1 VIDEITPVVD
11 GGRHPVKRVV
21 GEPVVVGAR
30 VFADG
35 HDRLRTVVSHR
46 PPGASRWVEVE
57 MHSTNPGL
65 DRWEAS
71 FVPELV
77 GRHDFRIRAWI
88 DERATWR
95 DELDRKVDAGV
106 DEPVDHLGEPPARF
120 PGAAAETSRVVT
132 VVVDAARSLFSTWYE
147 LFPRSAGKGPGPGTL
162 ADVSARLDDLADH
175 GFDVV
180 YLPPVHPIGTSF
192 RKGPNNVD
200 KADPGDPGSPWAIGS
215 NEGGHTSIHPEL
227 GTMADFDAL
236 VDAARAR
243 EIDVAIDLA
252 FQCSPDH
259 PWVREHPDRIRHRPD
274 GTIQYAENPPKR
286 YQDIYPLD
294 FASSDWRGL
303 WDALLEVTLFWCGHG
318 VRTFRVDNPHTKPYA
333 FWEWLIG
340 EVWACHPGT
349 VFLSEAFTRPGPM
362 HRLAQV
368 GFTQSYTYFPWRTS
382 RDELVEYF
390 TELSTSPS
398 VDELRPNVWPNTP
411 DILPWHLQHAPL
423 AAFALR
429 LVLAATLSPSYGI
442 YGPAFELGDNEP
454 AGNGKEEYLDS
465 EKYQIRRWDLDRPL
479 NLRPLLAEINAI
491 RRDHL
496 AFHTLRT
503 LRFHGCDNHAL
514 VCFSKTPHAGPSVDP
529 SQPSAATMLV
539 VVNLDP
545 HRPESGTLDLDTG
558 ALGLDP
564 ARSYSVE
571 DLLGGRT
578 FTWRGSRP
586 WVELDPARHPAH
598 VLRVSQAPADDGR
611 TPAGP
616 V

>member
-1 VIDEITPVVD
+1 
-11 GGRHPVKRVV
+11 
-21 GEPVVVGAR
+21 
-30 VFADG
+30 
-35 HDRLRTVVSHR
+35 
-46 PPGASRWVEVE
+46 
-57 MHSTNPGL
+57 M
-65 DRWEAS
+65 
-71 FVPELV
+71 
-77 GRHDFRIRAWI
+77 
-88 DERATWR
+88 
-95 DELDRKVDAGV
+95 
-106 DEPVDHLGEPPARF
+106 
-120 PGAAAETSRVVT
+120 
-132 VVVDAARSLFSTWYE
+132 
-147 LFPRSAGKGPGPGTL
+147 
-162 ADVSARLDDLADH
+162 
-175 GFDVV
+175 

-192 RKGPNNVD
+192 RKGPNN
-200 KADPGDPGSPWAIGS
+200 ADAGRAAATPAARGPSARA
-215 NEGGHTSIHPEL
+215 EGGHTAVHPEL
-227 GTMADFDAL
+227 GTLADFDAL
-236 VDAARAR
+236 VAAARAR
-243 EIDVAIDLA
+243 EIDVALDLA

-259 PWVREHPDRIRHRPD
+259 PWVREHPEWFRHRPD

-303 WDALLEVTLFWCGHG
+303 WDALLEVTLFWCEHG
-318 VRTFRVDNPHTKPYA
+318 VRTFRVDNPHTKPFA
-333 FWEWLIG
+333 FWEWLIA
-340 EVWACHPGT
+340 EVPTRHPGT
-349 VFLSEAFTRPGPM
+349 IFLSEAFTRPAPM
-362 HRLAQV
+362 HRLAQI

-390 TELSTSPS
+390 TELSTPPS

-423 AAFALR
+423 SAFAVR

-479 NLRPLLAEINAI
+479 NLRPLIAEINAI

-503 LRFHGCDNHAL
+503 LRFHGCDNDAL
-514 VCFSKTPHAGPSVDP
+514 VCFSKTPHAGPGVDP
-529 SQPSAATMLV
+529 TQPSAATMLV

-564 ARSYSVE
+564 ARSYTVE

-578 FTWRGSRP
+578 FTWQGSRP

-598 VLRVSQAPADDGR
+598 VLRVSQAPADDRLSPDGS
-611 TPAGP
+611 